1 MISEWEM
8 CVRLLLAAFFGSL
21 IGFQREHL
29 FWTAGLRTH
38 MMVAAGSCLFM
49 IVSAY
54 GFEQALTMPGTRLD
68 PSRIAAQIVSGI
80 GFLGAGSIMMR
91 GDVIKGLTT
100 ASSLWVVAAIGM
112 TVGGGLY
119 GLAGAATVL
128 ILFILMTVTPLERKY
143 RSYLKTHVI
152 RLVAPTGVVT
162 REVLDKLL
170 GERAD
175 RVKQVIIY
183 EGPDVSVE
191 NIVVEFKKTTR
202 YESFDMLKTILTL
215 PGVRSEGM
223 EHSS

>member
-8 CVRLLLAAFFGSL
+8 RTRLLLAAFFGSL

-49 IVSAY
+49 VVSAY

-119 GLAGAATVL
+119 VLAAAATAL

-143 RSYLKTHVI
+143 RGYLKTHVI
-152 RLVAPTGVVT
+152 KLIAPTGAVT
-162 REVLDKLL
+162 RQVLDELL

-175 RVKQVIIY
+175 RIKQVIIY
-183 EGPDVSVE
+183 EGPDISVE
-191 NIVVEFKKTTR
+191 NIVLELRKTTR
-202 YESFDMLKTILTL
+202 YESAGMLKSILTL
-215 PGVRSEGM
+215 PGVRAQSM